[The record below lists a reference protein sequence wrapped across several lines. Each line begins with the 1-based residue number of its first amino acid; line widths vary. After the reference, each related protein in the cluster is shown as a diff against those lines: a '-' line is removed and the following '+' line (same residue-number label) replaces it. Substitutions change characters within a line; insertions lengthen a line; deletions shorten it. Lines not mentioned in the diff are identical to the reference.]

1 MRYVPTPASGIH
13 RSIEYVMVGTDEKIQ
28 LKGLND
34 TEIPALQQQ
43 YGPNSF
49 QLKDQRNLLNIL
61 WDVVREPMFLLLLTA
76 ATLYFILGQSSEGFM
91 MLIAMGIITAISIFQ
106 DLRSTKALE
115 ALEHYTAP
123 MVKVIRNGKEQ
134 ALPSEQLVPGDLLV
148 LEEGDKI
155 PADGLFISGND
166 FTVNESIITGE
177 SFPVAKQ
184 PIEKENTLYQGT
196 TVNTGKA
203 YAKVTATGNNTEL
216 GKLGKSVS
224 SYSSGS
230 TLLQQQ
236 VNKHVKRLAWFGI
249 SAFVLI
255 WVVNYLKTGMVVES
269 FLLGLTLAMAA
280 IPEEIPVAFSS
291 FMALGAYQMS
301 RIGIISRQPQ
311 TIENLGAVTVI
322 CLDKTGTITE
332 NKMSVDIIYDSR
344 SNSSFAPGQQPEGST
359 VLGYALLASELEPYD
374 AMEIAI
380 HEAFKISP
388 NDFPYATLPQTGE
401 YPLGGKPPMMTH
413 VYGEGPRKI
422 IAAKGAAERVFR
434 VCQLDEVQK
443 QKLNDIVNQQASKGL
458 RMLAVAS
465 AVFEGEVLPASQDD
479 FKWQFE
485 GLVGLMDPPKKNVK
499 GVFEQFYE
507 AKINIKILTGD
518 YPETVSNIAGQAGV
532 HRPDQ
537 FITGDEIMK
546 LNEAEL
552 TSTVQQYNI
561 FARMFPDAKLR
572 VVNNLKA
579 SGNIVAMTGDGVN
592 DAPALKAA
600 DIGIAM
606 GKRGTELAR
615 QVADL
620 VVTDDNLER
629 LVEAI
634 RQGRKIFVNL
644 KKSVRYIISIHI
656 PIILVAALPLL
667 LGWMYTNIF
676 SPVHIIFLELIMGP
690 TCSIFFEREPVEDN
704 LMQLPPRTATTG
716 LFTREELWVSIIQGL
731 VITLGVLGLYWFSMQ
746 RGDDIGV
753 TRALV
758 FSTLLTGNIFLTF
771 VNRSFTEHFMQ
782 TIKFRNSLAKWILPG
797 SVLLL
802 VLIHLVPSIRN
813 IFGFV
818 PIGMN
823 DFLLSTAVA
832 FVSIAWYELYKL
844 IRYGHKPL
852 AVQTDQ

>member
-1 MRYVPTPASGIH
+1 MFTPAPGIH
-13 RSIEYVMVGTDEKIQ
+13 RSTEYVMAGTDETIQ
-28 LKGLND
+28 LEGLRD
-34 TEIPALQQQ
+34 PDIPALQQQ
-43 YGPNSF
+43 YGLNSF
-49 QLKDQRNLLNIL
+49 SLENQRNLMHII

-76 ATLYFILGQSSEGFM
+76 ATLYFILGQSSEGLM
-91 MLIAMGIITAISIFQ
+91 MLVAMAIITAISIFQ
-106 DLRSTKALE
+106 DIKSTKALE

-123 MVKVIRNGKEQ
+123 MVKVIRNGREKNI
-134 ALPSEQLVPGDLLV
+134 PSEQLVPGDLV
-148 LEEGDKI
+148 ILEEGDKI
-155 PADGLFISGND
+155 PADALFLSGND

-184 PIEKENTLYQGT
+184 AVENENRLFQGT

-203 YAKVTATGNNTEL
+203 YAQIMATGNNTEL
-216 GKLGKSVS
+216 GKLGRSVS
-224 SYSSGS
+224 SFETSR

-249 SAFVLI
+249 SAFILI
-255 WVVNYLKTGMVVES
+255 WLVNYLKTGMLVES

-311 TIENLGAVTVI
+311 TIENLGAVSVI

-332 NKMSVDIIYDSR
+332 NKMSVNIIYDFR
-344 SNSSFAPGQQPEGST
+344 QNYSFAPGQQSPASA
-359 VLGYALLASELEPYD
+359 VLGYAMLASELEPYD

-380 HEAFKISP
+380 HQAFKEHP
-388 NDFPYATLPQTGE
+388 NAFPYAGLPQTGE

-413 VYGEGPRKI
+413 VYGAGPNRI

-434 VCQLDEVQK
+434 VCRLSEEQK
-443 QKLNDIVNQQASKGL
+443 KYLNDIVNQQASKGL

-465 AVFEGEVLPASQDD
+465 ATFEGEELPASQDD
-479 FKWQFE
+479 FNWQLE
-485 GLVGLMDPPKKNVK
+485 GLVGLLDPPKRNVK
-499 GVFEQFYE
+499 QVFEQCYE
-507 AKINIKILTGD
+507 AKIKIKILTGD

-532 HRPDQ
+532 HHPEK
-537 FITGDEIMK
+537 FITGDAIMK
-546 LNEAEL
+546 LDEAEL
-552 TSTVQQYNI
+552 TDTVKQYNI

-579 SGNIVAMTGDGVN
+579 AGNIVAMTGDGVN

-667 LGWMYTNIF
+667 LGWRYTNIF

-704 LMQLPPRTATTG
+704 LMQLPPRSATSG
-716 LFTREELWVSIIQGL
+716 LFTREELWVSIVQGL
-731 VITLGVLGLYWFSMQ
+731 VITAGVLGLYWFSMQ
-746 RGDDIGV
+746 RGDTIGE

-758 FSTLLTGNIFLTF
+758 FTSLLTGNIFLTF

-782 TIKFRNSLAKWILPG
+782 TIRFRNSLAKWILPG

-802 VLIHLVPSIRN
+802 ALIHLVPPVRD
-813 IFGFV
+813 IFGFDRMS
-818 PIGMN
+818 MN
-823 DFLLSTAVA
+823 NFLLSTVVA
-832 FVSIAWYELYKL
+832 FISIAWYELYKL
-844 IRYGHKPL
+844 IRYGRRPFP
-852 AVQTDQ
+852 AQADQ